1 MNRVLQCSVF
11 ALALAAAQGAA
22 RAQQGCP
29 TPEPMRGRMAG
40 TLDASTFEDL
50 GIALADEKLYGCA
63 VQAFADSLK
72 LKPDSANV
80 LFMYGTSLFF
90 SGRVQEA
97 IEPLQASEIIDSRN
111 LKLHLILA
119 GVFDQLHR
127 GPEALTEWRAAVD
140 ADPLSPQAVD
150 GLAQDLVLDQQYQ
163 AAADLLTSP
172 ASARQR
178 TPAQSL
184 NLGMAFAA
192 LGQTDAAVDALRDGL
207 NTTPDS
213 LTIADEL
220 ADVLAQAGRID
231 EADAAFAL
239 ALERHPGDLE
249 TELHRFRTLLA
260 ADPVRAKTVG
270 AELLRTSPEN
280 WEVLYLNGVLEAQA
294 GEMEPARAHLEAA
307 ITRNDSFPLTHSLL
321 GVVLARLRDYAGAKQ
336 QLERAIALGDTS
348 QEAQENLARVT
359 QAMQP

>member
-1 MNRVLQCSVF
+1 M
-11 ALALAAAQGAA
+11 
-22 RAQQGCP
+22 
-29 TPEPMRGRMAG
+29 
-40 TLDASTFEDL
+40 
-50 GIALADEKLYGCA
+50 
-63 VQAFADSLK
+63 
-72 LKPDSANV
+72 
-80 LFMYGTSLFF
+80 
-90 SGRVQEA
+90 
-97 IEPLQASEIIDSRN
+97 
-111 LKLHLILA
+111 
-119 GVFDQLHR
+119 
-127 GPEALTEWRAAVD
+127 
-140 ADPLSPQAVD
+140 
-150 GLAQDLVLDQQYQ
+150 
-163 AAADLLTSP
+163 
-172 ASARQR
+172 
-178 TPAQSL
+178 

-270 AELLRTSPEN
+270 AELLRNSPEN
-280 WEVLYLNGVLEAQA
+280 WEVLYLNGVLEAQD

-307 ITRNDSFPLTHSLL
+307 IARNENFPMTHSLL

-348 QEAQENLARVT
+348 QEAQENLTRVT
-359 QAMQP
+359 QAMQQ